1 MKHLTHLV
9 LGTAGLACLFGVSS
23 LAADWPNWRGPNAT
37 GVAPDRTLPIRW
49 SATENVA
56 WRAPIAGAGVSTPIV
71 SGDRV
76 YVTSQIGAGI
86 RREGNHPRLVQGADA
101 AAQGERALGVETA
114 AGGDPSK
121 TYFVVE
127 AFGRADGKRVW
138 ERRIEAT
145 GDLTPVH
152 DKHNLATPS
161 PVTDGA
167 LVVAWFGTGQVV
179 ALDRTGAIVWQR
191 HLAKENGAFD
201 IQWGHGSSPVLHG
214 DLLILLCDQP
224 ARSYLLAVDKKT
236 GKDRWKADRGQGR
249 SSYSTPL
256 VIEGAFGTEVIVN
269 STERIDSYDA
279 KTGAFLWHAGESSR
293 FAVPSPV
300 FHEGVIY
307 ASRGYRSGPYMAIR
321 PGGRGDV
328 NSTQMVWR
336 IATGAPYCSSLLFHD
351 RVVYMANDVGV
362 LTAIDAATGERVWQ
376 ERVDGVFSAS
386 PVAGGGHVY
395 FVSENGET
403 VVIKA
408 GRAPQVVARNA
419 LGERAVASPAV
430 SNGQIFIRTDRHV
443 FAIGGARGTGA
454 PSP

>member
-1 MKHLTHLV
+1 M
-9 LGTAGLACLFGVSS
+9 LGTVACICLLGVAS
-23 LAADWPNWRGPNAT
+23 LAADWPHWRGPNAS
-37 GVAPDRTLPIRW
+37 GVSPDGTLPISW
-49 SATENVA
+49 SATDGIA
-56 WRAPIAGAGVSTPIV
+56 WKAPIAGTGVSTPIV

-101 AAQGERALGVETA
+101 AAQGERALGVDVA
-114 AGGDPSK
+114 AAADPSK
-121 TYFVVE
+121 TFFVVE
-127 AFGRADGKRVW
+127 AFARADGKRVW
-138 ERRIEAT
+138 ERRVEAT
-145 GDLTPVH
+145 GTLTPVH

-161 PVTDGA
+161 PVTDGT
-167 LVVAWFGTGQVV
+167 LVFAWFGTGQVV
-179 ALDRTGAIVWQR
+179 ALDRAGAVVWQR
-191 HLAKENGAFD
+191 HLATENGAFD
-201 IQWGHGSSPVLHG
+201 IQWGHGSSPVIYG

-224 ARSYLLAVDKKT
+224 ARSYLLAIDKKT

-279 KTGAFLWHAGESSR
+279 KTGAFLWHMGESSR

-300 FHEGVIY
+300 FHDGVIY
-307 ASRGYRSGPYMAIR
+307 ASRGYRSGPYMAIK

-328 NSTQMVWR
+328 TSTQTIWR
-336 IATGAPYCSSLLFHD
+336 VATGAPYCSSLLYYD
-351 RVVYMANDVGV
+351 RIVYMATDVGV
-362 LTAIDAATGERVWQ
+362 LTAVDAATGERVWQ

-403 VVIKA
+403 VVVKA
-408 GRAPQVVARNA
+408 GRTPQIVARNA
-419 LGERAVASPAV
+419 VGERAVASPAI
-430 SNGQIFIRTDRHV
+430 SKGQIFIRTDKHV
-443 FAIGGARGTGA
+443 FAVGR
-454 PSP
+454 